1 MTTGNG
7 RSLASA
13 YVRRILGVLVL
24 LGGCAALFSPVASA
38 ESLCT
43 DSWVGPAEGEWSETA
58 SWSAGWVPTSTDVA
72 CIGAGKTVKV
82 TGGAGAVTGV
92 VQGAGTLI
100 VQASSLEIA
109 SSLEPSVISSFTQT
123 GGTLTGAGSLQVSS
137 SLSWTEGTMAGSG
150 QTVVKAGAVAIMSG
164 GGNKFLATR
173 TLTNEGTM
181 TLSEGQFWVSSGA
194 RIDNVGTFIAN
205 SEYGMPLGSGEASIV
220 NTGTFEKASGAGTTE
235 IGPSFESSGTIDAS
249 VGELRLNKSL
259 TLSSGK
265 LEGKLYFAGLTTATN
280 VKGEGASVTVLSGA
294 TFSISSGDTIKI
306 GTFTLNGGFVG
317 GAGTLEIILPGAS
330 K

>member
-7 RSLASA
+7 RCSASA
-13 YVRRILGVLVL
+13 YVRKVFGLVVL
-24 LGGCAALFSPVASA
+24 LVGCAALFSPVASA

-123 GGTLTGAGSLQVSS
+123 GGTLTGAGSLQASS
-137 SLSWTEGTMAGSG
+137 SLSWTRGTMAGSG
-150 QTVVKAGAVAIMSG
+150 QTVVKAGAVAILSSG
-164 GGNKFLATR
+164 ENKFLATR
-173 TLTNEGTM
+173 TITNEGTM
-181 TLSEGQFWVSSGA
+181 TLSEGQFWMSSGA
-194 RIDNVGTFIAN
+194 RLDNVGTFQIR
-205 SEYGMPLGSGEASIV
+205 STRGFRGSVDRQLRYVRKGKRGGHDR
-220 NTGTFEKASGAGTTE
+220 NRT
-235 IGPSFESSGTIDAS
+235 
-249 VGELRLNKSL
+249 ELRKQRDHRCIR
-259 TLSSGK
+259 GRA
-265 LEGKLYFAGLTTATN
+265 EAQQIAHP
-280 VKGEGASVTVLSGA
+280 VLR
-294 TFSISSGDTIKI
+294 
-306 GTFTLNGGFVG
+306 
-317 GAGTLEIILPGAS
+317 
-330 K
+330 